1 MQAAKNSGGMKVKP
15 SILEKTIGK
24 SKNDVSIR

>member
-1 MQAAKNSGGMKVKP
+1 MWVALTAFYL

-24 SKNDVSIR
+24 IVVKAVPNSVK